1 VPSGRILTALHTSP
15 YDHGVDFW
23 RLDAEQVEPRSP
35 RILHSEDDAN
45 RVILL
50 ALSAGER
57 LAEHQVHEHAL
68 VFVLDGE
75 VMIRA
80 GDDEQRLAA
89 QALVHF
95 KPAERHEVEA
105 VQDARLVLYLAPWPG
120 PGHPSRPD

>member
-1 VPSGRILTALHTSP
+1 MPTALHTAP
-15 YDHGVDFW
+15 YDHRVDFW
-23 RLDAEQVEPRSP
+23 RLDAEPVQPHSP
-35 RILHSEDDAN
+35 RVLHSDDEAN

-50 ALSAGER
+50 AIPAGER
-57 LAEHQVHEHAL
+57 LSEHQVHEHAL

-75 VMIRA
+75 VVIRA
-80 GDDEQRLAA
+80 GAEEQQLRG

-105 VQDARLVLYLAPWPG
+105 ITDARLVLYLAPWPG

>member
-1 VPSGRILTALHTSP
+1 M
-15 YDHGVDFW
+15 DFW
-23 RLDAEQVEPRSP
+23 RLDDEQVQPQSP
-35 RILHSEDDAN
+35 RILHSDDEAH

-50 ALSAGER
+50 ALRAGER
-57 LAEHQVHEHAL
+57 LSEHQVHEHAL

-80 GDDEQRLAA
+80 GTEEQQLGA

-105 VQDARLVLYLAPWPG
+105 IQDARLVLYLAPWPG